1 MDPLSITA
9 ATVGLLG
16 ATVKVSTILTAFIR
30 RVRNAPK
37 VAHNIL
43 QEVSDMCACLA
54 QIQAFLTGTKIGSR
68 SGTALLMVDQ
78 IVTVLTSSVMTFSE
92 LEEVLHLLI

>member
-1 MDPLSITA
+1 MGPLSITA
-9 ATVGLLG
+9 ATVGLLTT
-16 ATVKVSTILTAFIR
+16 TVKVSTTLTGFIW

-37 VAHNIL
+37 VAHDIL

-78 IVTVLTSSVMTFSE
+78 IVTVLSPA
-92 LEEVLHLLI
+92 L